1 MNEASL
7 AEILRPHDFPQNG
20 LLASAVDVSASLRHR
35 RPTSRPSKE
44 GWKDACMHGYFREE
58 KRRRKGRPFS
68 QQRKCKSNFNAGEV
82 SRRSRSHRFRGLEGN
97 HVREGSLSRGRID
110 AELGG
115 RAAPAEWR
123 ALRIGVNCAHFSSL
137 TGENT
142 EAMFEAGKSKS

>member
-58 KRRRKGRPFS
+58 KRGRKGRPFS

-82 SRRSRSHRFRGLEGN
+82 SRRSRSHRFRGLEAGKP
-97 HVREGSLSRGRID
+97 RARGEFVEKADRYGI
-110 AELGG
+110 G
-115 RAAPAEWR
+115 RHRLIGEWR
-123 ALRIGVNCAHFSSL
+123 QRRRPFRQDWCEFRTIPVP
-137 TGENT
+137 
-142 EAMFEAGKSKS
+142 